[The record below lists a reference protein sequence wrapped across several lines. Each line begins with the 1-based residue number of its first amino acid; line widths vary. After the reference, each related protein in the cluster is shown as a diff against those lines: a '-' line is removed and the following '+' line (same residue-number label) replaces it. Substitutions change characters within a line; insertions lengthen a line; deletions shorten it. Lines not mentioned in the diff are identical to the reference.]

1 MGLMKKIF
9 GNYSEKE
16 VKRVMPIVNQINALE
31 PEMEKLSEEKASV
44 AINNIEQIREQ
55 VKVLEANYNRLS
67 YIMFLLN
74 QPNKEKK
81 KSKYFKQEKKKLNKI
96 PINERKEAVI
106 NEKTKV
112 RETLKSYS

>member
-1 MGLMKKIF
+1 MAIRHVREYYERMVSD
-9 GNYSEKE
+9 YVEM
-16 VKRVMPIVNQINALE
+16 KRVLE
-31 PEMEKLSEEKASV
+31 EMEKLSEEKASV

-96 PINERKEAVI
+96 PINDRKEAVI
-106 NEKTKV
+106 DENTKV
-112 RETLKSYS
+112 LEMLKSYS

>member
-1 MGLMKKIF
+1 MAIKHVRAYYERMVSD
-9 GNYSEKE
+9 YVEM
-16 VKRVMPIVNQINALE
+16 KRVLE
-31 PEMEKLSEEKASV
+31 EMEKLSEEKASV

-96 PINERKEAVI
+96 PINDRKEAVI
-106 NEKTKV
+106 NENTKV
-112 RETLKSYS
+112 LETLKSYF

>member
-1 MGLMKKIF
+1 MAVKHVREYYERMVSD
-9 GNYSEKE
+9 YTEM
-16 VKRVMPIVNQINALE
+16 KRVLE
-31 PEMEKLSEEKASV
+31 EMEKLSEEKASI
-44 AINNIEQIREQ
+44 ALNNIEQIREQ

-96 PINERKEAVI
+96 PINDRKEAVI
-106 NEKTKV
+106 DENTKV
-112 RETLKSYS
+112 LETLKSYS

>member
-1 MGLMKKIF
+1 MAIKHVRDYYERMVSDYVEMKHT
-9 GNYSEKE
+9 
-16 VKRVMPIVNQINALE
+16 LE
-31 PEMEKLSEEKASV
+31 EMEKLSEEKASV

-96 PINERKEAVI
+96 PINDRKEAVI
-106 NEKTKV
+106 DENTKV
-112 RETLKSYS
+112 LETLKSYS